1 MDAPSDPVAR
11 QLALT
16 ALTTEHFNLQSAR
29 GGTISE
35 ANGRSTLYLGTLSSA
50 VIALAFAKEGSGL
63 DDRFY
68 LFGLVL
74 LLPVFLLGVFTYL
87 RLAQTLIE
95 DLLYTIASLR
105 IREFF
110 VSLDPAVAPYF
121 PPSDSRGVAKLER
134 MGVLPT
140 SRLQIL
146 LTAASMVAC
155 IDSIVGGVCAALSV
169 SGFAGAPVP
178 VAAVIGVVVAL
189 ALAATFLLH
198 EERRL
203 LRTMAAVPDLFE
215 WGDSGMPDWARA
227 MSGHASSKD
236 LAG

>member
-1 MDAPSDPVAR
+1 MDASSDPVTR
-11 QLALT
+11 QMALT

-29 GGTISE
+29 TGTISE

-68 LFGLVL
+68 LFGLTL
-74 LLPVFLLGVFTYL
+74 LLPVFLLGIFTYL
-87 RLAQTLIE
+87 RLVQTFIE

-110 VSLDPAVAPYF
+110 VGLDPALAPFF
-121 PPSDSRGVAKLER
+121 PPTDSRGVPKLER

-155 IDSIVGGVCAALSV
+155 IDSIVAGVATALAV
-169 SGFAGAPVP
+169 SGLAGAAVP
-178 VAAVIGVVVAL
+178 VAAAIGVAVSLVL
-189 ALAATFLLH
+189 ATAFLLH
-198 EERRL
+198 QERRL
-203 LRTMAAVPDLFE
+203 LRAMAEVPGLFE

-227 MSGHASSKD
+227 MG
-236 LAG
+236 GR